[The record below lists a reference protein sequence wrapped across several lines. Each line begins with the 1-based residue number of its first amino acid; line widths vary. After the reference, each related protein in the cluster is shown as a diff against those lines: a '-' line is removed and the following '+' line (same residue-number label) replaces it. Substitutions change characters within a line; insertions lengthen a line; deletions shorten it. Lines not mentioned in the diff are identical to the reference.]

1 MDIIFEYVNNPLIFL
16 FLEDESRN
24 EKLEFILPKRKK
36 TPHQRTIYQC
46 DKCQK
51 QFGLKRNFMHH
62 INSHLGIKPYA
73 CTQCD
78 KRFVQRCHMNTHMKI
93 LHSGL
98 KPYICHKC
106 GKSFAVSSN
115 LKKHAATH
123 GREEVFFYVLNFC
136 LKVTFRRRRNFK

>member
-1 MDIIFEYVNNPLIFL
+1 MFDFSG
-16 FLEDESRN
+16 ESRN
-24 EKLEFILPKRKK
+24 EKLGFVLPTRKK
-36 TPHQRTIYQC
+36 TPNQRTIYQC

-73 CTQCD
+73 CSICD
-78 KRFVQRCHMNTHMKI
+78 KRFVQTSHLNTHMKI
-93 LHSGL
+93 LHTGL

-115 LKKHAATH
+115 LKKHAAIH
-123 GREEVFFYVLNFC
+123 GREEVTQIMTKKNRFIYHYLHIHICMEYWNM
-136 LKVTFRRRRNFK
+136 KIRSIIS